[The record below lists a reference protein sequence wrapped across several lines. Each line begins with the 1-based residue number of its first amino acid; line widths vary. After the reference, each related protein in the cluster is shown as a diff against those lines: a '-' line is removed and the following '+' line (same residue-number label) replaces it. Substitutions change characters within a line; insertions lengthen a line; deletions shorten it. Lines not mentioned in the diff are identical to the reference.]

1 MSQEWN
7 IRSRGHECTI
17 CGKPL
22 VDKTPMVSAL
32 RETTGG
38 YERFDCHPECW
49 KALERDWEP
58 FSFWDGVYLAPTKEV
73 KSEPLKKEDA
83 GELLRQLITMDDP
96 AMKNVVYVL
105 AVMLER
111 SKILVERDQ
120 KEQADGTIRRV
131 YEDRKQG
138 DTFVILDPR
147 IRLENL
153 AEVQSQVIA
162 LLSGTKTLGE
172 VAGEEDAAPAAEA
185 EAAGGEAQSEPATGA

>member
-7 IRSRGHECTI
+7 IRSRGHFCSL
-17 CGKPL
+17 CQKPL
-22 VDKTPMVSAL
+22 VDKSPVISAL
-32 RETTGG
+32 REVAGG

-49 KALERDWEP
+49 KAMPRDWEP
-58 FSFWDGVYLAPTKEV
+58 FSQWDGVYFAPVREARN
-73 KSEPLKKEDA
+73 EPLKKEDA
-83 GELLRQLITMDDP
+83 GELIRQLVTMDDP

-111 SKILVERDQ
+111 AKILVERDA
-120 KEQADGTIRRV
+120 KELEDGSIRRV

-147 IRLENL
+147 LRLENL
-153 AEVQSQVIA
+153 SEVQQQVVA

-172 VAGEEDAAPAAEA
+172 VATEEDASPD
-185 EAAGGEAQSEPATGA
+185 AGGDEAQPEAT

>member
-7 IRSRGHECTI
+7 IKSRGHVCTI
-17 CGKPL
+17 CQKPL
-22 VDKTPMVSAL
+22 VDRAPVVSAL
-32 RETTGG
+32 KEVNDG
-38 YERFDCHPECW
+38 YERYDCHPECW
-49 KALERDWEP
+49 KVQSRDWEA
-58 FSFWDGVYLAPTKEV
+58 FSQWDGVYFAPVREERK
-73 KSEPLKKEDA
+73 EPLKKEDA
-83 GELLRQLITMDDP
+83 GELLRQLITLDDP

-120 KEQADGTIRRV
+120 KLLDDGTIRRV

-147 IRLENL
+147 LRLENL
-153 AEVQSQVIA
+153 GEVQQQVVA

-172 VAGEEDAAPAAEA
+172 VASEEESPDDSNEESADDAKAE
-185 EAAGGEAQSEPATGA
+185 TGA

>member
-7 IRSRGHECTI
+7 IRSRGHVCSF
-17 CGKPL
+17 CQKPL
-22 VDKTPMVSAL
+22 VDRAPVVSAL
-32 RETTGG
+32 RETPGG

-49 KALERDWEP
+49 KTAERDWQP
-58 FSFWDGVYLAPTKEV
+58 FSQWDGVYFAPVKTEKKEA
-73 KSEPLKKEDA
+73 LKKEDA
-83 GELLRQLITMDDP
+83 GELLRKLMTLDDP

-111 SKILVERDQ
+111 SKILVERDS
-120 KEQADGTIRRV
+120 KEQEDGTIRRV

-147 IRLENL
+147 LRLENL
-153 AEVQSQVIA
+153 GEVQQQVVA

-172 VAGEEDAAPAAEA
+172 VSSEEESAGVPDGTEESDAPHAEA
-185 EAAGGEAQSEPATGA
+185 T